1 MSLINIFIFVSK
13 GVWQMLF
20 YWEFLDFN
28 EGPELPFPVRINS
41 FHDTNQ
47 SLIA

>member
-1 MSLINIFIFVSK
+1 MSLIDISIFASK
-13 GVWQMLF
+13 RVLQMLF
-20 YWEFLDFN
+20 YWDFLDFN
-28 EGPELPFPVRINS
+28 EAAQLPFPRINS